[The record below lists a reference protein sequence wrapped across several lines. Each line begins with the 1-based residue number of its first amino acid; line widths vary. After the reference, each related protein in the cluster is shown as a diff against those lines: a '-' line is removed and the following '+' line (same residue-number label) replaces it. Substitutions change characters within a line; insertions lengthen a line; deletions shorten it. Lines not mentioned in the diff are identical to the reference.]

1 MTSIL
6 DTGGSL
12 TGGSFTGGAPTGGL
26 AASTVPLQILRVVP
40 QRRRENAVITL
51 DGEIDISSAAQIR
64 AAVSECLRRPSPES
78 LLIDLSAVTFCDCA
92 GIEALEWAHSR
103 ARTGRMNFSLSGVDA
118 RLRRIFTLAHA
129 YGLLDASRLVR
140 IAN

>member
-12 TGGSFTGGAPTGGL
+12 SGYS
-26 AASTVPLQILRVVP
+26 AASVPPILLARP
-40 QRRRENAVITL
+40 RRDRTGAVITL
-51 DGEIDISSAAQIR
+51 DGEIDISSAGQIR
-64 AAVSECLRRPSPES
+64 AAVAECLRRPSPKS

-92 GIEALEWAHSR
+92 GIEALEWAYGK
-103 ARTGRMNFSLSGVDA
+103 ARTGRMHFSLSGVDK

-129 YGLLDASRLVR
+129 DGLLDACRPLR

>member
-12 TGGSFTGGAPTGGL
+12 SSGTSALSAP
-26 AASTVPLQILRVVP
+26 PILRAVP
-40 QRRRENAVITL
+40 RRDRVGAVITL
-51 DGEIDISSAAQIR
+51 DGEIDISSAEQIR
-64 AAVSECLRRPSPES
+64 AAVAECLRRPAPKS
-78 LLIDLSAVTFCDCA
+78 LHIDLSAVTFCDCA
-92 GIEALEWAHSR
+92 GIEALEWAHGK
-103 ARTGRMNFSLSGVDA
+103 ARLRRTYFSLSGVDK

-129 YGLLDASRLVR
+129 DGLLDACRPLR